1 MHKTTHRTLKFTALA
16 CACCLSLSAQA
27 DSSQI
32 DSYAAEPMLVT
43 ASRIAESAEDTL
55 ANASIIDREQIE
67 RSQAPDLLE
76 LLRLQSG
83 IDIVRSGPSGSQ
95 TSLFMRGTNSNHT
108 LILIDGIRVNSTNT
122 GALAWENL
130 PLAQIERIEIVRGP
144 RTSFYGA
151 DAIGGVIQIFTRQA
165 EQTSIRLGIGSYG
178 QQEIS
183 ASSGYRAER
192 SAFTATLGWRDSD
205 GFSAQN
211 ENGFGYDPDDDGF
224 NTWNISLRGS
234 LETTAS
240 SQLTYSLLYT
250 DNENEFDQG
259 QSWSQQSVFGL
270 NWDYCTTCDYK
281 QKISLG
287 YTQDKLDTITAYGGS
302 NLLSDHSSIDWQ
314 INREMQQATWVLGV
328 DLDSESGR
336 NKENYNQSRNNLA
349 AYSGLTLEA
358 GNSDLQFAL
367 RYDDNSVYGSELTG
381 NAAAGVHLGSNLKL
395 VASYGTAFRAPTMNE
410 LYSPGFFGLFAGN
423 PGLDAESSDSSELS
437 LRWQIAAN
445 QNLRFS
451 AYKTNIDKLISFA
464 GEDFQAININ
474 KAVINGIEVE
484 YKFNANN
491 WQLSANATFQDT
503 EDKSTGNSLLRRPDE
518 KYSLTLDRNWA
529 NGAWLG
535 AEVFYSG
542 KREDFGATLD
552 SYSLVNLRAGY
563 PLSNGFHL
571 EGRVENLLDEYYQ
584 PAFGFNAAERSYY
597 LSILWQR

>member
-1 MHKTTHRTLKFTALA
+1 MHKTTLTHLKFTALV

-27 DSSQI
+27 DS
-32 DSYAAEPMLVT
+32 YLAEPMLVT
-43 ASRIAESAEDTL
+43 ASRIAENIEDTL
-55 ANASIIDREQIE
+55 ANASIIEREEIE

-83 IDIVRSGPSGSQ
+83 IDIVRSGPSGAQ

-108 LILIDGIRVNSTNT
+108 LILIDGVRVNSTNT

-151 DAIGGVIQIFTRQA
+151 DAIGGVIQIFTRQT
-165 EQTSIRLGIGSYG
+165 EQTSIRLGIGSYS

-183 ASSGYRAER
+183 ASSGYRSER
-192 SAFTATLGWRDSD
+192 STFSVTAGWRDSN

-211 ENGFGYDPDDDGF
+211 ENGFGFDPDDDGF

-234 LETTAS
+234 LDTTAS
-240 SQLTYSLLYT
+240 SQLSYSLLYT

-270 NWDYCTTCDYK
+270 NWDYCTTCNYK

-302 NLLSDHSSIDWQ
+302 NLLSDHSSIGWQ
-314 INREMQQATWVLGV
+314 LNREMEQASWVFGV

-336 NKENYNQSRNNLA
+336 SKENYKESRNNLA

-358 GNSDLQFAL
+358 GKSDVQLAL
-367 RYDDNSVYGSELTG
+367 RYDDNSVYGNELTG
-381 NAAAGVHLGSNLKL
+381 NAALGVYLGSNLKL
-395 VASYGTAFRAPTMNE
+395 IASYGTAFRAPTMNE
-410 LYSPGFFGLFAGN
+410 LYSSGFFGLFAGN
-423 PGLDAESSDSSELS
+423 PDLEAESSDSAELS
-437 LRWQIAAN
+437 VRWQIAST
-445 QNLRFS
+445 QNLSLS
-451 AYKTNIDKLISFA
+451 AYKTKIDKLIAFS
-464 GEDFQAININ
+464 GEDFQAVNIN
-474 KAVINGIEVE
+474 QAEINGVE
-484 YKFNANN
+484 AEYQLSTSN
-491 WQLSANATFQDT
+491 WQLRANATFQDT

-518 KYSLTLDRNWA
+518 KYSLTLDRRWA
-529 NGAWLG
+529 NGTWLG
-535 AEVFYSG
+535 GEVFYSG
-542 KREDFGATLD
+542 KREDFGATLK
-552 SYSLVNLRAGY
+552 SYTLVNLRAGF
-563 PLSNGFHL
+563 PLNNGFRI

-584 PAFGFNAAERSYY
+584 PAFGFNAADRSYY
-597 LSILWQR
+597 LSVLWQR